1 MIVDDEVIL
10 KLAEKIDI
18 NKDTPEVVSWLS
30 MASMLIEQRKRNT
43 EIFKK
48 IKFEGGKMSAFER
61 DLYRDNLNTIREMYE
76 TVTRG
81 ILENE

>member
-1 MIVDDEVIL
+1 MIVDDDLIL

-30 MASMLIEQRKRNT
+30 MASMLIEQRKKNT

-48 IKFEGGKMSAFER
+48 IKFEGKTMSAFEKE
-61 DLYRDNLNTIREMYE
+61 LYKDTLKTVRETYE
-76 TVTRG
+76 TVVKG

>member
-1 MIVDDEVIL
+1 MIVDDELIL

-30 MASMLIEQRKRNT
+30 MASMLIEQRQKNT

-48 IKFEGGKMSAFER
+48 IKFEGKTMSVFEKE
-61 DLYRDNLNTIREMYE
+61 LYKDTLKTVRETYE
-76 TVTRG
+76 TVVRG

>member
-1 MIVDDEVIL
+1 MIVEDEVIL

-30 MASMLIEQRKRNT
+30 MAAMLIEQRKRNT

-48 IKFEGGKMSAFER
+48 IKFEGKTMSTFEKE
-61 DLYRDNLNTIREMYE
+61 LYKDTLKTVRETYE
-76 TVTRG
+76 TIVRG